1 MSRYSPQDHASDD
14 TVETSGP
21 AADLT
26 DYLFAWMRR
35 AQVRTCPPPMPPL
48 ARDAAQWWLA
58 TMCDPEPLQIDG
70 DDSRNRRLV
79 SEYTAACRSS
89 LRGFLG
95 LTGPQRRSV
104 VAVCTDDS
112 LPVRY
117 RWDDF
122 ATFYRIAEQADVY
135 ARDPDKYI
143 RDALSM
149 AKRQTE
155 RMTS

>member
-1 MSRYSPQDHASDD
+1 MSRYSHQDHASDD
-14 TVETSGP
+14 TAETSGP

-35 AQVRTCPPPMPPL
+35 AQVRVCPPPMPPL

-70 DDSRNRRLV
+70 DDARNRRLV
-79 SEYTAACRSS
+79 SEYTAACRSA

-95 LTGPQRRSV
+95 LSDGQRHTV

-112 LPVRY
+112 LPIRY
-117 RWDDF
+117 RGDDF
-122 ATFYRIAEQADVY
+122 RTF
-135 ARDPDKYI
+135 
-143 RDALSM
+143 
-149 AKRQTE
+149 
-155 RMTS
+155 